1 MHILVIGVGYVGL
14 VTGTCFAEMGYYVTC
29 LDINSAR
36 ISLLKEGRIPIYE
49 PGLEEMVRRNIKSK
63 RLNFT
68 TDYSTSVP
76 QADICFIAVDTP
88 PGNNGAANLSQVEA
102 VARSLGHF
110 LTRYTVIVMKSTVP
124 VGTTT
129 YVSKIIDDI
138 LQKRGASFEFDVVF
152 NPEFLKEGNAVQD
165 FLKPNRIVIGVQNS
179 RSATLMKELY
189 SPFMLNH
196 ERLLVMDLASA
207 ELAKYAANAMLATRI
222 SFMNEMALLCEK
234 LGADVNWIRKAIGT
248 DERIGN
254 QFLYPGVGFGGSCFP
269 KDIKA
274 LIHQA
279 ENENLDLSILK
290 AVHQVNQRQKQ
301 LIGARLK
308 SYFEG
313 RDGIAGKTIG
323 ILGLS
328 FKPDTDDIRE
338 APALVLIEE
347 LLSYSVHLRLYDPIA
362 MPNGQALFGN
372 CSWIKWCQNELETAE
387 GADALVLM
395 TEWKQFRFLN
405 VQALLARMKG
415 HAFFD
420 GRNQYQPEEMARKG
434 FDYFSIGRKPA
445 YAIEGSD
452 SFDDFDELQE
462 LSGLSIRTL

>member
-14 VTGTCFAEMGYYVTC
+14 VTGTCFAEMGYHVTC
-29 LDINSAR
+29 LDINPIR

-49 PGLEEMVRRNIKSK
+49 PGLEEMVKRNIKSG
-63 RLNFT
+63 RLTFT

-76 QADICFIAVDTP
+76 KADVCFIAVDTP
-88 PGNNGAANLSQVEA
+88 LGTNGAANLSQVKA
-102 VARSLGHF
+102 VALSLGRF
-110 LTRYTVIVMKSTVP
+110 LTRYSVIVMKSTVP
-124 VGTTT
+124 VGTTA
-129 YVSKIIDDI
+129 YVAELIEEA
-138 LQKRGASFEFDVVF
+138 LQERRLCLEFDVVF

-165 FLKPNRIVIGVQNS
+165 FMKPNRIVIGVQNN
-179 RSATLMKELY
+179 RTAAFMKELY

-234 LGADVNWIRKAIGT
+234 VGADVNRVRKAIGA
-248 DERIGN
+248 DERIGH

-269 KDIKA
+269 KDIQA

-279 ENENLDLSILK
+279 ESEELELSILK
-290 AVHQVNQRQKQ
+290 AVYQVNQRQKQ
-301 LIGARLK
+301 VIGVRLK
-308 SYFEG
+308 SYFGEKG
-313 RDGIAGKTIG
+313 GLQGKTIG

-328 FKPDTDDIRE
+328 FKPDTDDIRD

-347 LLSYSVHLRLYDPIA
+347 LLAQSVHLRLFDPIA
-362 MPNGQALFGN
+362 MPNAQALLGR
-372 CSWIKWCQNELETAE
+372 SPLIKWCQNELETAE
-387 GADALVLM
+387 GADAIVLM

-415 HAFFD
+415 QAFFD

-434 FDYFSIGRKPA
+434 FDYFSIGRQPV
-445 YAIEGSD
+445 YALEEREIVS
-452 SFDDFDELQE
+452 
-462 LSGLSIRTL
+462 